1 MIVPKRGA
9 GAKGGSEGRE
19 RRAEA
24 RGGSEKLTFVRFYI
38 VICNVM

>member
-9 GAKGGSEGRE
+9 
-19 RRAEA
+19 EA
-24 RGGSEKLTFVRFYI
+24 RGGSEGRKRRAKHNIVRFYI